1 MSSRPDLRV
10 DDEVGFIRFYRSI
23 SSNSNDDTI
32 RVFDRGDW
40 YSAHGPEAEFIARTV
55 YKTTSVLR
63 NLGRSETGGL
73 PSVTM
78 SVTVFRNF
86 LREALFRL
94 NKRVEI
100 WASGSASGRGQ
111 WKLSKQASPGNL
123 QDVEEELG
131 SVGGLSAEAAAPI
144 ILAVKISAKAGEA
157 RSVGVCFA
165 DASVRE
171 LGVSEFLD
179 NDVYSNLESLVIQ
192 LGVKECLVQM
202 DAGKKDVELAK
213 VRNIAD
219 SCGIAVSERQGG
231 DFGVRDIEQ
240 DLTRLLRDE
249 RSAGTLPQTELKL
262 AMGAAAALI
271 KYLGVM
277 SDPSNFGQYQLYQHD
292 LSQFMKLDSSALRAL
307 NLMPGPRDGSKS
319 MSLFGLLNHCKTPV
333 GSRLLAQWLKQ
344 PLMDLA
350 EIQKRQQLVEAF
362 VVDTELRQTM
372 QEEHLRSIP
381 DLYRLAKRFQR
392 KQATLEDVVRVYQVA
407 IRLPGFVASLENVM
421 DEEYQ
426 TPLEK
431 EYTTK
436 LRGFSDS
443 LAKLEEM
450 VETTV
455 DLGALEN
462 HEFIIKPEFDEG
474 LRIIRKKLDKLRHDM
489 DVEHRRVGR
498 DLDQEVDKKLFLE
511 NHRVHGWCFRL
522 TRNEAGCIRN
532 KREYQEC
539 STQKNGV
546 YFTTSTMQAFRR
558 EHDQMSSNYNRTQ
571 TGLVSEVVSVAA
583 SYCPVLEQLAG
594 VLAHLDVIVSFAHV
608 SVHAPTPYV
617 RPKIHP
623 RGTGNTILKEA
634 RHPCMEMQDDISFI
648 TNDVSLIR
656 DDSSFLI
663 ITGPNMGGKSTYIRQ
678 IGVIALMAQTGCF
691 VPCSE
696 AELTIFD
703 CILARVGASD
713 SQLKGVSTFMAEM
726 LETSNILKSATS
738 ESLIIIDELGRG
750 TSTYDGFGLAW
761 AISEH
766 IVTEIRC
773 FGLFATHFHE
783 LTALADRYPKSAKN
797 LHVVAFI
804 GDGTDKGADS
814 KDSKRDQVTLLYRV
828 EPGICDQSFGIHVAE
843 LVRFPEKVVNMARQK
858 ADELEDFTSSGT
870 QNQES
875 SMAIDKYSQEEVE
888 EGSALLKEM
897 LLKWKEA
904 VDSPDK
910 NLTVEEKRQIMRDL
924 VNSDPKLQA
933 NKVFQGIKALNA
945 RKLKRP
951 PAGQLDSCTP
961 FPFSLSDVNMLM
973 SDGLL
978 RVFWPNDLPRSSS
991 PGVIV
996 GWRNSEWDLFVLTVL
1011 EDVEPR
1017 NVDNALRA
1025 GILFRNSPH
1034 PIVRIFALC
1043 GRSAMHV
1050 LGSTNSPDPPT
1061 TFNPS
1066 HLCVTTNTSDKVPRI
1081 YCPSD
1086 TNLSVQVIMFHRP
1099 HPTRMEYMS
1108 LEPISLALG
1117 DKVFAADKSD
1127 DLSDKIDTEEEC
1139 DKTQA
1144 VKLVEKLK
1152 LHTVVKHV
1160 PSLKEQALPLIINQ
1174 VNCAYEMGKL
1184 MEKNS
1189 HLVGIRVKRSM
1200 SVGERV
1206 VESATT
1212 LWDLFVLGVSYV
1224 FWQWI
1229 WPVVTRIFIIGLV
1242 FHRTVAEIVLQILE
1256 WRARPD
1262 AAALKDISAT
1272 AQQVD
1277 IRLQQFC
1284 YWPIQY
1290 VKLRQRKDN
1299 WESVTTSHPDYI
1311 RFYNSLW
1318 LVANDVIIGI
1328 ALGSYIIDNANWV
1341 AFQINYILTGWTVEG
1356 LQRTISWLMDWPAG
1370 LKLNNE
1376 LAAFLGDL
1384 FLWVIENWAASMP
1397 IALFSDLVSIL
1408 TVHIYS
1414 FYIASA
1420 RIFNWQLTIIISLFH
1435 LFRGKKRNVLRNRI
1449 DSCDYDLDQ
1458 LLLGTILFTVLFFLL
1473 PTVIVFYL
1481 AFASARMLII
1491 SLKAALDTC
1500 LAFLNHFPLFALML
1514 RVKDSRR
1521 LPGGI
1526 HFALREEHDKSS
1538 NTSVPYIHLESIPL
1552 TLRAMFDQY
1561 FQLGHRLRKHYL
1573 SPQVIFCL
1581 VTGRFVPPIHRRNLY
1596 GMQYSMLPARRA
1608 TMTEVWSMLTQPRKT
1623 GSGGSGSSSMGGGST
1638 AANGIL
1644 KLPGGFGQGDL
1655 RRRGHR

>member
-1 MSSRPDLRV
+1 MSSRPDLKV
-10 DDEVGFIRFYRSI
+10 DDEVGFIRFYRSL
-23 SSNSNDDTI
+23 STSDDTNNDTI
-32 RVFDRGDW
+32 RIFDRGEF
-40 YSAHGPEAEFIARTV
+40 YTAHGSEAEFIARTV
-55 YKTTSVLR
+55 YKTTSVIR
-63 NLGRSETGGL
+63 NLGRSDTGGL

-100 WASGSASGRGQ
+100 WAATGAAKG
-111 WKLSKQASPGNL
+111 KFEKTKVASPGNL
-123 QDVEEELG
+123 QDVEDELG
-131 SVGGLSAEAAAPI
+131 SVGAMDATSTAPI

-157 RSVGVCFA
+157 RGVGVCFA

-179 NDVYSNLESLVIQ
+179 NDVYSNFESLVIQ
-192 LGVKECLVQM
+192 LGVKECLVTM
-202 DAGKKDVELAK
+202 DVQRKDVELGKIRA
-213 VRNIAD
+213 IAD
-219 SCGIAVSERQGG
+219 NCGIAISERHVQ
-231 DFGVRDIEQ
+231 DFGVKDIEQ

-249 RSAGTLPQTELKL
+249 RAAGTLPQTELKL

-271 KYLGVM
+271 KYLG
-277 SDPSNFGQYQLYQHD
+277 YQLYQHD
-292 LSQFMKLDSSALRAL
+292 LAQFMKLDAAALRAL
-307 NLMPGPRDGSKS
+307 NLMPGPRDGAKS
-319 MSLFGLLNHCKTPV
+319 MSLFGL
-333 GSRLLAQWLKQ
+333 RLLAQWLKQ

-350 EIQKRQQLVEAF
+350 EIKKRQQLVEAF
-362 VVDTELRQTM
+362 VVSTELRQTM

-392 KQATLEDVVRVYQVA
+392 KQANLEDVVRVYQVA
-407 IRLPGFVASLENVM
+407 IRLPGFVNSLENVM

-426 TPLEK
+426 TPLES
-431 EYTTK
+431 EYTSK
-436 LRGFSDS
+436 LRSHSNS

-455 DLGALEN
+455 DLDALEN
-462 HEFIIKPEFDEG
+462 HEFIIKPEFDDS
-474 LRIIRKKLDKLRHDM
+474 LRIIRKKLDKLRNDM
-489 DVEHRRVGR
+489 YLEHRSVAK
-498 DLDQEVDKKLFLE
+498 DLDQEMDKKLFLE
-511 NHRVHGWCFRL
+511 NHTKHGWCFRL

-532 KREYQEC
+532 KKAYQEC

-546 YFTTSTMQAFRR
+546 YFTTSTMQALRR
-558 EHDQMSSNYNRTQ
+558 EHDQLSSNYNRTQ
-571 TGLVSEVVSVAA
+571 TGLVSEVVNVAA

-594 VLAHLDVIVSFAHV
+594 VLAHLDVIVSFAHA
-608 SVHAPTPYV
+608 SVHAPTAYS

-623 RGTGNTILKEA
+623 RGTGNTVLKEA
-634 RHPCMEMQDDISFI
+634 RHPCMEMQDDVSFI

-656 DDSSFLI
+656 DESSFLI
-663 ITGPNMGGKSTYIRQ
+663 ITGPNMGGKSTYIRM

-691 VPCSE
+691 VPCTE

-783 LTALADRYPKSAKN
+783 LTSLADRYPKSVKN

-804 GDGTDKGADS
+804 GDGTTKEENANS
-814 KDSKRDQVTLLYRV
+814 KDKTQQKVTLLYRV

-843 LVRFPEKVVNMARQK
+843 LVRFPDKVVNMARQK
-858 ADELEDFTSSGT
+858 AEELEDFTSADPEGQPST
-870 QNQES
+870 AS
-875 SMAIDKYSQEEVE
+875 SAIDKYSQEEVE
-888 EGSALLKEM
+888 EGSALLKAM
-897 LLKWKEA
+897 LVKWKAAIEDPA
-904 VDSPDK
+904 RGELS
-910 NLTVEEKRQIMRDL
+910 VEEKRQIMRDL
-924 VNSDPKLQA
+924 VKGDEKLQG
-933 NKVFQGIKALNA
+933 NRVFQGIQA
-945 RKLKRP
+945 
-951 PAGQLDSCTP
+951 
-961 FPFSLSDVNMLM
+961 F
-973 SDGLL
+973 DGLL
-978 RVFWPNDLPRSSS
+978 RVFWPYGLPRSSA

-996 GWRNSEWDLFVLTVL
+996 GWRNSELDLFVLAVL

-1034 PIVRIFALC
+1034 PVPRIFGLC
-1043 GRSAMHV
+1043 GRSSMHV
-1050 LGSTNSPDPPT
+1050 LGSTNSRDPPT
-1061 TFNPS
+1061 AFNS
-1066 HLCVTTNTSDKVPRI
+1066 AHLLVTTSPSCKIPRI
-1081 YCPSD
+1081 YCPPE
-1086 TNLSVQVIMFHRP
+1086 TNLSIQVIMFDRP
-1099 HPTRMEYMS
+1099 DPTRMEYMS
-1108 LEPISLALG
+1108 LNPISLALE
-1117 DKVFAADKSD
+1117 DKALTADRTDTVSD
-1127 DLSDKIDTEEEC
+1127 MVETTEGI
-1139 DKTQA
+1139 QRA
-1144 VKLVEKLK
+1144 RAQKLVEKLK

-1160 PSLKEQALPLIINQ
+1160 ASHKELALPFIVNQ

-1184 MEKNS
+1184 IEKNS
-1189 HLVGIRVKRSM
+1189 SLIGIRVKRSM
-1200 SVGERV
+1200 SVSERV

-1212 LWDLFVLGVSYV
+1212 AWDFFILGVSYV

-1229 WPVVTRIFIIGLV
+1229 WPVVTRVFVIGLV
-1242 FHRTVAEIVLQILE
+1242 FHRAIADFVLQVLE

-1284 YWPIQY
+1284 YWPTQY
-1290 VKLRQRKDN
+1290 VKLRQRKDD
-1299 WESVTTSHPDYI
+1299 WESVTTYHAHYI

-1341 AFQINYILTGWTVEG
+1341 AYQINYILSGWTVEG

-1384 FLWVIENWAASMP
+1384 FLWVIENWA
-1397 IALFSDLVSIL
+1397 
-1408 TVHIYS
+1408 
-1414 FYIASA
+1414 A

-1481 AFASARMLII
+1481 AFTSARMLII
-1491 SLKAALDTC
+1491 SLKAALDTW

-1526 HFALREEHDKSS
+1526 RFEIGEELD
-1538 NTSVPYIHLESIPL
+1538 NTSTLNLNSTIHYIHLESIPL

-1573 SPQVIFCL
+1573 SPRVIFCL
-1581 VTGRFVPPIHRRNLY
+1581 FTGRFVPPIHRRNLY
-1596 GMQYSMLPARRA
+1596 SMQYSMLPDVRPSLAQVW
-1608 TMTEVWSMLTQPRKT
+1608 TELTQVRKSS
-1623 GSGGSGSSSMGGGST
+1623 SGGSSSGSASAPGGLMNMKVLSDGAGAGGG
-1638 AANGIL
+1638 G
-1644 KLPGGFGQGDL
+1644 
-1655 RRRGHR
+1655 RRRGGR